1 MKKISIG
8 YIKNLSTYFRTSHSL
23 FYVFKRNKMKN
34 KFTEKFLSDSFQGCV
49 NNKSEVLKYDICG
62 CFNCLEI
69 SKTENIVD
77 WNTEPNGGEETATC
91 PNCTFD
97 SVLSNKYPIEDFLFL
112 IEIRNYHFEN

>member
-34 KFTEKFLSDSFQGCV
+34 KFTEKFLSDSFLGCI

-77 WNTEPNGGEETATC
+77 WITEPNGGEETATC

-97 SVLSNKYPIEDFLFL
+97 SVLSNKFDISCSNDGTFDGL
-112 IEIRNYHFEN
+112 